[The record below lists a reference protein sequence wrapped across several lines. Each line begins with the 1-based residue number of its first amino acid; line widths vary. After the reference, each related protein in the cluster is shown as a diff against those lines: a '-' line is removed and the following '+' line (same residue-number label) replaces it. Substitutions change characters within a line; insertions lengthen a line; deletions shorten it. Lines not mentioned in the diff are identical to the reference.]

1 MKRFLLIF
9 SFLITFCL
17 SAHSQAT
24 GLVDLKFGQYQ
35 IADSQWNVSA
45 CMYTATC
52 EIYSKNPG
60 TAYKIPWYNG
70 QLSWAAGDYVKFVT
84 TGDAT
89 NPWNAIQYTSNGTQK
104 AVMGTGH
111 IINMGT
117 DYFFFVGNDN
127 NTGQLFSMTQGFAN
141 TSGVTWTGTLNPTVS
156 QVNSY
161 ATNGST
167 TPLAAGQTAAPA
179 GPPPP
184 VPTAIYTNSSN
195 VYVTR
200 AIPTSNNSPS
210 NEGPANA
217 FDNNP
222 YTKYLNF
229 DKQNAGVTIQLNA
242 GRVVTSFKLTTAND
256 AVERDPTSYK
266 LYGSNDGSTWTLIQ
280 QGALS
285 LSDNRFSVSNDIPV
299 TNSTAY
305 VYYFMIFPSIK
316 NNVGNSVQIAEITY
330 YYDANN
336 TTTSTATSNTIID
349 PTTAASAP
357 ALCCGG
363 SAAAFNSNPTNT
375 AKVQAFVNR
384 TTADSKVNIEQIGTQ
399 NEVTVSQSGTRNNY
413 VNYYGNGLSNDI
425 DIVQQGNASTQVNY
439 TDLRVVGNFNT
450 VDLQQTSTGGAKGI
464 FADVGG
470 NNNSLIIQ
478 QKDSGSHYA
487 EITLSG
493 GNKNVDIT
501 QQGSAGHMAKVNLSG
516 TPTDLSLTQSGSTQN
531 YYSITHNCTTAGGCA
546 KITVTQGQ

>member
-24 GLVDLKFGQYQ
+24 GLVDLKFGQAQ
-35 IADSQWNVSA
+35 IADSQWNVQS
-45 CMYTATC
+45 CTQTATC
-52 EIYSKNPG
+52 QIYSKNPG

-70 QLSWAAGDYVKFVT
+70 QLSWAAGDYVKFAT

-89 NPWNAIQYTSNGTQK
+89 NPWNAIQYTSAGTQK

-141 TSGVTWTGTLNPTVS
+141 TSGVTWTGTLNPTVT
-156 QVNSY
+156 QVNNY

-200 AIPTSNNSPS
+200 AIPTSNNSPG

-280 QGALS
+280 QGSLS
-285 LSDNRFSVSNDIPV
+285 LSDNRFSVSSDIAV

-316 NNVGNSVQIAEITY
+316 NNAGNSVQIAEITY
-330 YYDANN
+330 FYDANN
-336 TTTSTATSNTIID
+336 TTTSTATSNTIVD
-349 PTTAASAP
+349 PTTAAANT
-357 ALCCGG
+357 LCCGG
-363 SAAAFNSNPTNT
+363 SAAAFNSSATNT

-413 VNYYGNGLSNDI
+413 VNYYGNGLSNDVTI
-425 DIVQQGNASTQVNY
+425 TQQGNATTQVNY

-464 FADVGG
+464 FADVSG
-470 NNNSLIIQ
+470 NNNSLLVQ
-478 QKDSGSHYA
+478 QKDGGSHYA

-493 GNKNVDIT
+493 GNKNVDIL
-501 QQGSAGHMAKVNLSG
+501 QQGSASHMAKVNLSG

-531 YYSITHNCTTAGGCA
+531 YYSITHNCTTVGGCA

>member
-1 MKRFLLIF
+1 MKRIIFLL
-9 SFLITFCL
+9 LLFCSNAFGAL
-17 SAHSQAT
+17 T
-24 GLVDLKFGQYQ
+24 DIKFGRYQ

-45 CMYTATC
+45 CLNTTTC
-52 EIYSKNPG
+52 QIYSKQPG
-60 TAYKIPWYNG
+60 TMYKIPWFNGTWSWQSGQYVQFGLTGNASYPYEGKVYN
-70 QLSWAAGDYVKFVT
+70 
-84 TGDAT
+84 
-89 NPWNAIQYTSNGTQK
+89 SNGTL
-104 AVMGTGH
+104 AGTIGTGK
-111 IINMGT
+111 IVNMGP

-127 NTGQLFSMTQGFAN
+127 NTGQLFSGSSGMSN
-141 TSGVTWTGTLNPTVS
+141 TGGVSWTGALNPTI
-156 QVNSY
+156 QQADTY
-161 ATNGST
+161 ANATYST
-167 TPLAAGQTAAPA
+167 VPLSSGQTATSTPSNA
-179 GPPPP
+179 GPPAPA
-184 VPTAIYTNSSN
+184 PTAIYNNSSG

-210 NEGPANA
+210 NEGPTNA

-229 DKQNAGVTIQLNA
+229 DKLNAGVTIQLNA

-285 LSDNRFSVSNDIPV
+285 LSDNRFSVSSDIAV

-316 NNVGNSVQIAEITY
+316 NNAGNSVQIAEITY
-330 YYDANN
+330 YYDAND
-336 TTTSTATSNTIID
+336 TTTSTATSNTIVD
-349 PTTAASAP
+349 PTTAAANT
-357 ALCCGG
+357 LCCGG
-363 SAAAFNSNPTNT
+363 SAAAFNSNPTNS

-384 TTADSKVNIEQIGTQ
+384 TTADSQVHIEQIGTQ
-399 NEVTVSQSGTRNNY
+399 NVVEVNQSGTRNNY
-413 VNYYGNGLSNDI
+413 VEYYGNGLSNDI
-425 DIVQQGNASTQVNY
+425 NIAQTGNATTQANY
-439 TDLRVVGNFNT
+439 VDLRVVGNFNS
-450 VDLQQTSTGGAKGI
+450 VDLQQTSTGGTKGI
-464 FADVGG
+464 FADVSG
-470 NNNSLIIQ
+470 NNNSLLVQ

-493 GNKNVDIT
+493 GNKNVDVL

>member
-24 GLVDLKFGQYQ
+24 GLVDLKFGRYQ

-60 TAYKIPWYNG
+60 TAYQIPWYNG

-89 NPWNAIQYTSNGTQK
+89 NPWNAIQYTSAGTQK
-104 AVMGTGH
+104 AVMGIGH

-141 TSGVTWTGTLNPTVS
+141 TSGVTWTGTLNPTIS
-156 QVNSY
+156 QVNAY

-229 DKQNAGVTIQLNA
+229 DKQNAGVTVQLNA

-256 AVERDPTSYK
+256 AVERDPASYK

-280 QGALS
+280 QGQLA
-285 LSDNRFSVSNDIPV
+285 LSDNRFSVSADIPV

-305 VYYFMIFPSIK
+305 VYYFMIFPTIK
-316 NNVGNSVQIAEITY
+316 NNAGNSVQIAEITY

-336 TTTSTATSNTIID
+336 TTTSTATSNTIVD
-349 PTTAASAP
+349 PTTAASTP

-363 SAAAFNSNPTNT
+363 SAAAFNSSATNT

-384 TTADSKVNIEQIGTQ
+384 TTADSKINIEQIGTQ

-413 VNYYGNGLSNDI
+413 VNYYGNGLSNDVTI
-425 DIVQQGNASTQVNY
+425 TQQGNASTQVNY

-450 VDLQQTSTGGAKGI
+450 VSLQQTSTGGAKGT
-464 FADVGG
+464 FAEVSG
-470 NNNSLIIQ
+470 NNNSLIVQ

-487 EITLSG
+487 EVTLSG
-493 GNKNVDIT
+493 GGKNVDIT